1 MKCRCRSIRVR
12 WNHYRRTSSTSGIRF
27 TYCCCVADVW
37 KRPRA
42 AFGALAQLGE
52 HRLCKAG
59 VVGSIPTRSTPRI
72 RKADAEM
79 HRPFC
84 FCRRGARYAACD
96 ASLSADSA
104 KRTRRPP
111 RARVQIGE
119 ARGVQQGRQLAL
131 RQRVTEIEPLLLK
144 TLKAN
149 QTLRL
154 LRALDTL
161 RD

>member
-1 MKCRCRSIRVR
+1 MKCRCRLIPVR

-27 TYCCCVADVW
+27 KNCCCVADVR
-37 KRPRA
+37 KRKRA

-59 VVGSIPTRSTPRI
+59 VVGSIPTRSTPPI

-84 FCRRGARYAACD
+84 FAGRGVRDAACD
-96 ASLSADSA
+96 ATLSADTA

-111 RARVQIGE
+111 RASVEIGE
-119 ARGVQQGRQLAL
+119 TRGVQQGRQPAV
-131 RQRVTEIEPLLLK
+131 RQRVTEVEPLLLK

-154 LRALDTL
+154 LRTLDTL